1 MHGKEGMMEGMTE
14 SICMI
19 DGFELILCQRQPG
32 SLKISKRSCALRY
45 LQAKEEVLKVPK
57 DEFDLIRVHSL
68 QICGSCPEGK
78 RFAKEL
84 SRTIRQ
90 KRKQKNA

>member
-1 MHGKEGMMEGMTE
+1 MEAMTE

-19 DGFELILCQRQPG
+19 NGVELILCQRQPG

-45 LQAKEEVLKVPK
+45 LQAKEEGLKVPK

-84 SRTIRQ
+84 SKATRI
-90 KRKQKNA
+90 KGKQKNA